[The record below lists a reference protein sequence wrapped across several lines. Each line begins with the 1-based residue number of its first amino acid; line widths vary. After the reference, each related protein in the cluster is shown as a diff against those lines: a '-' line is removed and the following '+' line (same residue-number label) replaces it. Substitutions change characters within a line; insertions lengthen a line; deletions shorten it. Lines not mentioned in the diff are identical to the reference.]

1 MLKFYLD
8 FLSVASSGEESM
20 SALRFSELLGFSV
33 SSLIRNCCIRQST
46 ALMMFSLS
54 LGFVCQKKEKSIH
67 N

>member
-1 MLKFYLD
+1 
-8 FLSVASSGEESM
+8 M